1 MSGRALAWFKS
12 YLTRGSQQVS
22 WYGTLS
28 DLIEVRYGL
37 RQESIIGPVLFLV
50 LIGNMAKF
58 LQISDDENVVYADNT
73 IIWQTGRTVAEVVEK
88 LTAKAAQCADWSRR
102 SGLTMNASKTQLLL
116 SANAGSC
123 RPRGGENQ
131 TGDGR
136 NQPGKGGGQSD
147 DGRNRPGE
155 GGSKPGKGSV
165 HPGNVTV
172 MVDGKEVKAKE
183 NIELFGVRFDRKLST
198 TPHARSML
206 TAVRQRAAVI
216 ARLANHLPRPKYLRQ
231 LATGLVNGK
240 LGNALAAYV
249 TPRLPAA
256 TATGE
261 VASPSTLYHQIQVA
275 YNRVARSITGCR
287 LWDRISTKDLLERA
301 GIPSLNEMIV
311 SSVAM
316 ETWNARRSNDG
327 GNGAKNYVGAIIFDQ
342 NRALK
347 STRAAAASMVE
358 VLLRGWDTFVSNGA
372 RIWSSSKALRE
383 ALTKSSARLA
393 AKNLAARLPL

>member
-1 MSGRALAWFKS
+1 
-12 YLTRGSQQVS
+12 VS
-22 WYGTLS
+22 WDGTLS
-28 DLIEVRYGL
+28 DLIGVRYGV
-37 RQESIIGPVLFLV
+37 RQGSILGPVLFLV

-58 LQISDDENVVYADNT
+58 LQIGNDKNVVYADDT
-73 IIWQTGRTVAEVVEK
+73 TIWQTGRTVAEVVEK
-88 LTAKAAQCADWSRR
+88 LTAKAARLADWSRR

-123 RPRGGENQ
+123 QPRGGENQ
-131 TGDGR
+131 TGNGR
-136 NQPGKGGGQSD
+136 NQPGGGGGQSGN
-147 DGRNRPGE
+147 GRHRPGE
-155 GGSKPGKGSV
+155 GGSQPGKGGV

-183 NIELFGVRFDRKLST
+183 NIELLGVCFDRKLTT
-198 TPHARSML
+198 TPHARAML

-216 ARLANHLPRPKYLRQ
+216 AILSNHLPRGKYLRQ

-240 LGNALAAYV
+240 LGHAMAAYA

-256 TATGE
+256 TAAGE

-275 YNRVARSITGCR
+275 YNSVARSITGCR
-287 LWDRISTKDLLERA
+287 LRDRISTKDLLERA

-327 GNGAKNYVGAIIFDQ
+327 GNGAKNYVGAIIFGQD
-342 NRALK
+342 RALK
-347 STRAAAASMVE
+347 STCAAAAGMVE
-358 VLLRGWDTFVSNGA
+358 VSLRGRDTFVSNGA
-372 RIWSSSKALRE
+372 KTWNSSEALRE
-383 ALTKSSARLA
+383 ASTKSSARLA
-393 AKNLAARLPL
+393 SKNLAARSPL